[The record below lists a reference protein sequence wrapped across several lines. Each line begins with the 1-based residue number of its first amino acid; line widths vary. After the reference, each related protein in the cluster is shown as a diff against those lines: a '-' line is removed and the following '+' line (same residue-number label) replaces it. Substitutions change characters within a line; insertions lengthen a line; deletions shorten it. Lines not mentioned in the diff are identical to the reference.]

1 MALYIRDDGV
11 RRLASELAKRQ
22 GKSVTET
29 VRAALLQVQ
38 GKLEQDRAQR
48 DAKARAVIEEL
59 RALRRGPVREDVLY
73 DEQGQPRL

>member
-22 GKSVTET
+22 GLSVTET
-29 VRAALLQVQ
+29 VRTALLEAKR
-38 GKLEQDRAQR
+38 KLERNRAQR
-48 DAKARAVIEEL
+48 DAHTRAVIAEL
-59 RALRRGPVREDVLY
+59 RAMRRSPVREDALY